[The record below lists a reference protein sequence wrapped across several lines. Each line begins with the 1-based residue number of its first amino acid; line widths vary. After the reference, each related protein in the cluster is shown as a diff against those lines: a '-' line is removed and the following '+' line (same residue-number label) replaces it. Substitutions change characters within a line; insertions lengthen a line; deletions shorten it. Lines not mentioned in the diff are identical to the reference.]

1 MGSQGVWCEDRG
13 GMGGWGCK
21 PRGLLRSPWLRF
33 SWTQTTLN
41 CTHHC
46 PFFWIDNSVIG
57 CVATAFP
64 RTLARNEN
72 AFVMRL
78 PGARQ
83 HDDQLVRSGAIR
95 CQPRHRVL
103 GALELVAVADEDQ
116 TIRRLVWG
124 REGRKGRSKGNEE
137 EQSHFVQRLSSHTSL
152 LQDAAG
158 LLSPER
164 ELPCK
169 SIAVHRLSRS
179 QYTST
184 QSAGVST
191 RRAVA

>member
-1 MGSQGVWCEDRG
+1 MQNTVFYWDYDDRF
-13 GMGGWGCK
+13 K
-21 PRGLLRSPWLRF
+21 PRCMQDSLEVEAGRFHDDHSMPLHGPKLEALDPFTDVDVVRTKLRGVSSR
-33 SWTQTTLN
+33 
-41 CTHHC
+41 
-46 PFFWIDNSVIG
+46 V
-57 CVATAFP
+57 VACY
-64 RTLARNEN
+64 
-72 AFVMRL
+72 
-78 PGARQ
+78 
-83 HDDQLVRSGAIR
+83 HDDQLVRSGASR
-95 CQPRHRVL
+95 CQPSHRVL
-103 GALELVAVADEDQ
+103 GALELVAVADENQ
-116 TIRRLVWG
+116 AIRRLVWG

>member
-1 MGSQGVWCEDRG
+1 MIPGRARGVPGKGRVTADWGVGYAGSSVRNKMVIMRTKTRGVSSR
-13 GMGGWGCK
+13 
-21 PRGLLRSPWLRF
+21 
-33 SWTQTTLN
+33 
-41 CTHHC
+41 
-46 PFFWIDNSVIG
+46 V
-57 CVATAFP
+57 VAC
-64 RTLARNEN
+64 
-72 AFVMRL
+72 
-78 PGARQ
+78 Q